1 MKHALTI
8 GVFCLVL
15 AGAHRAEAASTAV
28 RRVGT
33 ISVPGAPLASFDIG
47 YVNADGIYALADRS
61 NESVDLFAAASGKF
75 LGRATGFKGYAA
87 ATGFSEAGPDGIVGV
102 GAGTF
107 WAGNGDSTVKVV
119 DVKSRA
125 VVASIS
131 TGGQKRVDE
140 MTYDARDGLVIVVNN
155 ADKPPF
161 LTFIGSRS
169 HKILGKIVLD
179 HATDGAEQP
188 AWDPVTGMIY
198 LSIPVI
204 DHVDANGAV
213 AVINPRTRKLVKM
226 FAVDKCMPA
235 GLAVGPHG
243 HLLVGCSDDAVAA
256 GFPAKSLVLDARS
269 GKVLATIDQVGG
281 SDEVWYDPKMHNYY
295 LAAGGNPGGPVLG
308 VVDALT
314 NRWVANLPTGA
325 HAHSVA
331 ADPLTGRVFVP
342 IQAEKGAG
350 GCTSGCIAVFA
361 GAKSR

>member
-1 MKHALTI
+1 MKHAITA
-8 GVFCLVL
+8 GVFCFFLAAAHG
-15 AGAHRAEAASTAV
+15 AGAAPASV
-28 RRVGT
+28 RRVDS
-33 ISVPGAPLASFDIG
+33 IRVPGAALASFDIG
-47 YVNADGIYALADRS
+47 YVNAEGVYALADRS
-61 NESVDLFAAASGKF
+61 NESVDFFTAASGEF
-75 LGRATGFKGYAA
+75 LGRAPGFKGYAA
-87 ATGFSEAGPDGIVGV
+87 ATGFSEAGPDGIVAV
-102 GAGTF
+102 GSKTF

-119 DVKSRA
+119 DVESHA
-125 VVASIS
+125 IVASIS
-131 TGGQKRVDE
+131 TGGRKRVDE
-140 MTYDARDGLVIVVNN
+140 MAYDARDGLVIVVNN

-269 GKVLATIDQVGG
+269 GKVIATIDQVGG

-308 VVDALT
+308 VIDALT
-314 NRWVANLPTGA
+314 NRWVANLPTGP

-331 ADPLTGRVFVP
+331 ADPVSGRVFVP
-342 IQAEKGAG
+342 IQAAKGAAD
-350 GCTSGCIAVFA
+350 CVSGCIAVFA
-361 GAKSR
+361 GEKSR